1 MKKPVNAKLM
11 LFIYILG
18 IGIYSEK
25 TFAAEEKINEE
36 IPSLEFLEFLGSFE
50 TENGQWIDP
59 MEIENL
65 LKLSAQNVKTEESN
79 DEKTITR

>member
-1 MKKPVNAKLM
+1 M

>member
-1 MKKPVNAKLM
+1 M

-25 TFAAEEKINEE
+25 TFSAEEKINEE